1 MNAITAP
8 KPRSLNRL
16 EGFALTAILQGFPTF
31 AAAGLLLKVAR
42 HEISGGVLL
51 FVVMAAVFHG
61 LLTPWLGPKFPR
73 FFKQSYEPL
82 FFDARLPFSEEIEKG
97 AGAAL
102 GIATTGVERAVAVVA
117 GGERAL
123 ICAAIISGCAM
134 ARPLFGHT

>member
-1 MNAITAP
+1 VGKRAPVDLVADVRLGKCRPAWLAP
-8 KPRSLNRL
+8 KS
-16 EGFALTAILQGFPTF
+16 
-31 AAAGLLLKVAR
+31 
-42 HEISGGVLL
+42 
-51 FVVMAAVFHG
+51 
-61 LLTPWLGPKFPR
+61 PR

-102 GIATTGVERAVAVVA
+102 GIATTGFERAVAVVA

>member
-1 MNAITAP
+1 VGKRAPVDLVADVRLGKCRPAWLAP
-8 KPRSLNRL
+8 KS
-16 EGFALTAILQGFPTF
+16 
-31 AAAGLLLKVAR
+31 
-42 HEISGGVLL
+42 
-51 FVVMAAVFHG
+51 
-61 LLTPWLGPKFPR
+61 PR

>member
-1 MNAITAP
+1 MGKRAPVDLVADVRLGKCRPAWLAP
-8 KPRSLNRL
+8 KS
-16 EGFALTAILQGFPTF
+16 
-31 AAAGLLLKVAR
+31 
-42 HEISGGVLL
+42 
-51 FVVMAAVFHG
+51 
-61 LLTPWLGPKFPR
+61 PR